1 MSGFDRRR
9 EGFEGKFALDEE
21 QKFKA
26 MMRRDK
32 MVGLWAAEKLGLSGA
47 AAEEYAVAT
56 AKSDLKEPGD
66 ADIIGKIATDFAA
79 RGVAIGA
86 DVIRAE
92 LEKSWHTAAMQVLG
106 HE

>member
-26 MMRRDK
+26 TMRRNK
-32 MVGLWAAEKLGLSGA
+32 LLGLWAADKLGLSGT
-47 AAEEYAVAT
+47 AAEEYAVT
-56 AKSDLKEPGD
+56 VAKSDLKEPGD
-66 ADIIGKIATDFAA
+66 NDVIGKIASDFAGGGLTISEDA
-79 RGVAIGA
+79 
-86 DVIRAE
+86 IRAE
-92 LEKSWHTAAMQVLG
+92 LEKRWHEAAMQVLG

>member
-26 MMRRDK
+26 TMRRDK
-32 MVGLWAAEKLGLSGA
+32 LVGLWAAEKLGLTGA
-47 AAEEYAVAT
+47 AAEEYAMAA

-66 ADIIGKIATDFAA
+66 NDIIGKIAGDFAA
-79 RGVAIGA
+79 RGVAVGEDA
-86 DVIRAE
+86 IRAE
-92 LEKSWHTAAMQVLG
+92 LEKRWHEAAMQVLG

>member
-26 MMRRDK
+26 TMRRNK
-32 MVGLWAAEKLGLSGA
+32 LVGLWAAEKLGLGGA
-47 AAEEYAVAT
+47 AAEEYAVSAV
-56 AKSDLKEPGD
+56 KSDLKEPGD
-66 ADIIGKIATDFAA
+66 GDIIRKIAGDFAE
-79 RGVAIGA
+79 RGVSIGEDA
-86 DVIRAE
+86 IRAE
-92 LEKSWHTAAMQVLG
+92 LDKRWHEAAMQVLG